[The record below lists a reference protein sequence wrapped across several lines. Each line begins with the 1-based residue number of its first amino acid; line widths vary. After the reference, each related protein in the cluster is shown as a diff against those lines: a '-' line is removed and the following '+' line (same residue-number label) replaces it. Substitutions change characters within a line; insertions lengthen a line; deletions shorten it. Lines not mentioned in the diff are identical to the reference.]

1 MYSILLNSSN
11 FGKFLGY
18 EFYRSCISVQKK
30 KKEAVIL
37 HLHPPENV
45 SLGSFTLLACS
56 SRKNCTKSIMH
67 MQSCCFA
74 SLLNQLL
81 LCPSHY
87 CCCCRCLNP
96 IFNFFPCRSQF
107 GLKVIGHLL
116 LPLIGFFTCVFDSW
130 LLVNTKCTRTSRLSC
145 QFAWINI
152 IETIQQ
158 WYFPLRMLF
167 HLYFNSKKCM
177 KSKINGNAAKNPKN

>member
-11 FGKFLGY
+11 SGKFLGY

-30 KKEAVIL
+30 KKEAVVL
-37 HLHPPENV
+37 RLHPPENV
-45 SLGSFTLLACS
+45 SLGSFTLLVCS

-81 LCPSHY
+81 LCRSHY
-87 CCCCRCLNP
+87 CCCCRCINP

-116 LPLIGFFTCVFDSW
+116 SPLIGFFTCVFDS
-130 LLVNTKCTRTSRLSC
+130 VTSGLSC
-145 QFAWINI
+145 QFAWINWNY
-152 IETIQQ
+152 TTMV
-158 WYFPLRMLF
+158 FPSSDVVSPVF
-167 HLYFNSKKCM
+167 
-177 KSKINGNAAKNPKN
+177 

>member
-1 MYSILLNSSN
+1 MNFCCHHTYNVFHLAQFIKFWQIFGIWILQELYLSSEKEK
-11 FGKFLGY
+11 G
-18 EFYRSCISVQKK
+18 SCWLAFTSSR
-30 KKEAVIL
+30 
-37 HLHPPENV
+37 NV

-56 SRKNCTKSIMH
+56 GRKNCTKSIMH

-81 LCPSHY
+81 LCGSHY

-116 LPLIGFFTCVFDSW
+116 LPLIGFFTCVFDS
-130 LLVNTKCTRTSRLSC
+130 VIVSKYKMHTHIRTVM
-145 QFAWINI
+145 
-152 IETIQQ
+152 
-158 WYFPLRMLF
+158 PV
-167 HLYFNSKKCM
+167 CM
-177 KSKINGNAAKNPKN
+177 N